1 MDDYLGKYFGY
12 CFCST
17 LEILQTFDNRE
28 LGTYIT
34 EPCLKILLL
43 GSHIF
48 KMTLTH
54 HFLSF
59 QVLLV
64 DVSVKEQS
72 SCNMFVHIFFLHYLL
87 SSVDLE

>member
-12 CFCST
+12 CCSA
-17 LEILQTFDNRE
+17 LEILQTFPNIDDNRE

-43 GSHIF
+43 GWHIL

-72 SCNMFVHIFFLHYLL
+72 SCNMFVHIYFFCTTF
-87 SSVDLE
+87 